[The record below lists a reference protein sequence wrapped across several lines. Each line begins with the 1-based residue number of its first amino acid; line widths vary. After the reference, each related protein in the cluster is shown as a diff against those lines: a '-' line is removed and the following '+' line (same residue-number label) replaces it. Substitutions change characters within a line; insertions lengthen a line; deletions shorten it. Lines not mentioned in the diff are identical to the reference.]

1 MASAL
6 FVLTLSLAVA
16 GIVTLAMS
24 YFMPARTRQGAMLYA
39 MLSAYKRTL
48 ALTMTE
54 SNSMGEVVQ
63 KRALPWVTTPD
74 EAMVW
79 GVAFGLESE
88 VGQVLA
94 RTLAASTG
102 EAADTADAAASTG
115 WYPTWWTMASHS
127 GGHGGSAGTVSF
139 SRESAGLFSSS
150 PIPDP
155 GSIVAALGS
164 MASPSAPYSGSS
176 GGSSSSFSS
185 GSFGGGGGGGGG
197 GAGGGF

>member
-1 MASAL
+1 
-6 FVLTLSLAVA
+6 
-16 GIVTLAMS
+16 
-24 YFMPARTRQGAMLYA
+24 
-39 MLSAYKRTL
+39 
-48 ALTMTE
+48 
-54 SNSMGEVVQ
+54 MGEVVQ

-102 EAADTADAAASTG
+102 EDADKADVAASTG
-115 WYPTWWTMASHS
+115 WYPTWWTMAGHS
-127 GGHGGSAGTVSF
+127 TGHGGSESTVSF

-164 MASPSAPYSGSS
+164 MASASAPYSGSS